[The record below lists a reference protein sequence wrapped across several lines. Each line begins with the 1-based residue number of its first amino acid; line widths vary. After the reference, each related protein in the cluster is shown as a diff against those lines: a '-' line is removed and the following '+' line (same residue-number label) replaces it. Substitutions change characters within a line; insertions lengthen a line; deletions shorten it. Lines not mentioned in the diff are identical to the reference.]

1 MNKCIGEMSE
11 SELIDFI
18 IELQEE
24 NSRLERNLDK
34 RIDAWQELKDFLEE
48 KWQESQDIWYVKI
61 INKMR
66 EIENGSS
73 SRNI

>member
-1 MNKCIGEMSE
+1 MSKSIGEMSE
-11 SELIDFI
+11 SELKDFI

-34 RIDAWQELKDFLEE
+34 RVDAWQELEDFLEE

-66 EIENGSS
+66 EIEDEN
-73 SRNI
+73 

>member
-1 MNKCIGEMSE
+1 MNKSIGEMRE
-11 SELIDFI
+11 SELKDFI

-24 NSRLERNLDK
+24 NSRLERKLDK
-34 RIDAWQELKDFLEE
+34 RIDAWQELKEYLEE
-48 KWQESQDIWYVKI
+48 KWEESQDIWYVKI

>member
-1 MNKCIGEMSE
+1 MNKSIGEMRE
-11 SELIDFI
+11 SELKDFI

-66 EIENGSS
+66 EIKNGSN

>member
-1 MNKCIGEMSE
+1 MSKSIGEMRE
-11 SELIDFI
+11 SELKDFI

-34 RIDAWQELKDFLEE
+34 RVDAWQELKEFLEE
-48 KWQESQDIWYVKI
+48 KWEESQDIWYVKI

-66 EIENGSS
+66 EIEDEN
-73 SRNI
+73 

>member
-1 MNKCIGEMSE
+1 MSKSIGEMSE
-11 SELIDFI
+11 SELKDFI

-34 RIDAWQELKDFLEE
+34 RVDAWQELEDFLEE

-66 EIENGSS
+66 EIKNEN
-73 SRNI
+73 

>member
-1 MNKCIGEMSE
+1 MNKSIGEMRE
-11 SELIDFI
+11 SELKDFI
-18 IELQEE
+18 IELHEE
-24 NSRLERNLDK
+24 NSRLERKLDK
-34 RIDAWQELKDFLEE
+34 RIDAWQELKEYLEE
-48 KWQESQDIWYVKI
+48 KWEESQDIWYVKI

>member
-1 MNKCIGEMSE
+1 MSKRIGEMRE
-11 SELIDFI
+11 SELKDFI
-18 IELQEE
+18 IELEEE

-34 RIDAWQELKDFLEE
+34 RIDAWQELKEFLEE
-48 KWQESQDIWYVKI
+48 KWEESQDIWYVKI